1 MEVVD
6 WEFGIEKKKG
16 KENIGPSPLA
26 SYPPASA
33 FATIL

>member
-6 WEFGIEKKKG
+6 WEFGIEKK

-33 FATIL
+33 LATIL